1 MRRVFLIAAVLA
13 VLTGCTAGSGSDT
26 SRDSSKVTTSA
37 ATTTTEAAA
46 SQAVSESD
54 SSAADEPGDLERKP
68 LYDTTPVSDAYLT
81 GDTSALDDEQLAI
94 LDKASEVLDDIIRD
108 GMTDYEK
115 ELAVH
120 DWIVYNVGYA
130 EDTLNA
136 IAAEDPHNETPYGT
150 LINGKAVCLGYAT
163 TFRMFM
169 DMLKIPCRYVRK
181 PAHVSGD
188 HAWNMVELDGH
199 WYYVDVTWDDPTPD
213 NKERPIKHE
222 YFNADESLML
232 KEHVWDY
239 DDYPP
244 TDSYDYSYFVQ
255 SCRTLESQTD
265 VGALLDEMLD
275 KNCADCT
282 FVIEGTELPETN
294 RTTVFPPAE
303 HHEDTGLE
311 ELTDTMSAWKQKD
324 GEHNVSAVIEV
335 VDGKPMVS
343 VKITLKPKKE

>member
-13 VLTGCTAGSGSDT
+13 VLTGCTENSSGSSSRAAAADT
-26 SRDSSKVTTSA
+26 A
-37 ATTTTEAAA
+37 ATTTAA
-46 SQAVSESD
+46 AVSEPD
-54 SSAADEPGDLERKP
+54 SSAADEPAHLEPEP
-68 LYDTTPVSDAYLT
+68 LYDTVPVSQAYLT
-81 GDTSALDDEQLAI
+81 GDASALDEQQRAI
-94 LDKASEVLDDIIRD
+94 LDKASQVLDEVTED

-120 DWIVYNVGYA
+120 DWLVANVTYA
-130 EDTLNA
+130 KDTLNA
-136 IAAEDPHNETPYGT
+136 LAEEDPDNATPYGT
-150 LINGKAVCLGYAT
+150 LLNGQAVCHGYAT
-163 TFRMFM
+163 TFQLFM
-169 DMLKIPCRYVRK
+169 EMLEIPCRYVRK
-181 PAHVSGD
+181 PV
-188 HAWNMVELDGH
+188 HANGEHTWNMVELDGH

-213 NKERPIKHE
+213 EEGRPVKHE
-222 YFNADESLML
+222 YFNVDDGKML

-255 SCRTLESQTD
+255 SCRTLESQAD

-294 RTTVFPPAE
+294 HTTVFPPAE

-324 GEHNVSAVIEV
+324 GEHNLSAVIEV

-343 VKITLKPKKE
+343 VKITLKPKKD